1 MNMSLYTITE
11 EMQALSAMLEAG
23 DVAEEDLRDTIEAVT
38 LEWDAKVDDIISAI
52 KNNEAE
58 AEAIRAEEIRLANR
72 RKRKERT
79 AEWLRGYLS
88 EAMAHLDRRE
98 YESAR
103 HRVSFRRSS
112 RIRITDQHAL
122 VEWAKTNATAIL
134 RYKEPDISKE
144 ALGTLMEAVDVP
156 YCFIERNDNIQ
167 IG

>member
-1 MNMSLYTITE
+1 MSLYTITQD
-11 EMQALSAMLEAG
+11 MDRLLAMLESG
-23 DVAEEDLRDTIEAVT
+23 EYTEEEMKDTIEAVT
-38 LEWDAKVDDIISAI
+38 LEWDAKADDIISAI

-88 EAMAHLDRRE
+88 EAMEHLGRRE
-98 YESAR
+98 YESTR

-112 RIRITDQHAL
+112 RICITDQHAL
-122 VEWAKTNATAIL
+122 VEWAKTNATDIL

-144 ALGTLMEAVDVP
+144 ALGTLMEAVEVP